1 MCVVVTAIHFEGSPS
16 SHCHL
21 PDEGHKVVG
30 HAHWVLA
37 NRPRHMS
44 PHRVEVAKD
53 HDVPFLWRCTEAALS
68 IQFRVKHT
76 GSGTNIQVPG
86 QTYRFPVKHTVQ
98 GQTYR
103 FWDKHTG
110 SGTNIQV
117 PGHSYTSGSN
127 IQVLGQTYRF
137 QVKHTGSGTNTQVL
151 GQTYRFWVSHFWVK
165 YTGSG
170 TNIQVLGQTVTSGSN
185 IQVPGSNI

>member
-1 MCVVVTAIHFEGSPS
+1 MCVVVTAVHFEGSPS

-76 GSGTNIQVPG
+76 GSGTNTQVLG
-86 QTYRFPVKHTVQ
+86 QSLL
-98 GQTYR
+98 GQIYR

-110 SGTNIQV
+110 SG
-117 PGHSYTSGSN
+117 SN
-127 IQVLGQTYRF
+127 SHFR
-137 QVKHTGSGTNTQVL
+137 VKHTGSRIKHL
-151 GQTYRFWVSHFWVK
+151 GSRANK
-165 YTGSG
+165 K
-170 TNIQVLGQTVTSGSN
+170 
-185 IQVPGSNI
+185 